1 MVKKIF
7 TTLLIAT
14 ILVTA
19 YGAVAFFLV
28 QTLPPNGGTN
38 GRLPSLYIMLGGIIG
53 MLVGAAG
60 RNFKMSSRG

>member
-7 TTLLIAT
+7 TAVLIVTMLA
-14 ILVTA
+14 TA

-38 GRLPSLYIMLGGIIG
+38 GRLPSLYIMLGGIVG

-60 RNFKMSSRG
+60 RNFKVSSRR